1 MEALFTGMGDWFAAM
16 MLLMGVPAM
25 ILFALM
31 AGIGVVLLTFLYR
44 VYIACASYFRQMC
57 QFGFFDKSA
66 NFGFSTNVGVLE
78 TSPTLLCSSSL
89 FADLV
94 AFPAVLAVEGRGFV
108 ELFLGYQSF
117 GQ

>member
-1 MEALFTGMGDWFAAM
+1 MW
-16 MLLMGVPAM
+16 V
-25 ILFALM
+25 
-31 AGIGVVLLTFLYR
+31 FLDFR
-44 VYIACASYFRQMC
+44 QIVQLSRLQTCAYIACISRARPIFDKCVSLIFRQIC
-57 QFGFFDKSA
+57 QFWIFDKCGSSGA
-66 NFGFSTNVGVLE
+66 
-78 TSPTLLCSSSL
+78 SPTLLCSSSL